1 MMVAQS
7 RLCAFGLRLPKSR
20 TGRKPPRLA
29 ALVLCNRAGAVFG
42 PAHVTVFLRILKPV
56 ENCKLPFYRRG
67 FHSEQFS

>member
-1 MMVAQS
+1 
-7 RLCAFGLRLPKSR
+7 
-20 TGRKPPRLA
+20 LA
-29 ALVLCNRAGAVFG
+29 ALVPCNRAGAVFG